1 MQVKHK
7 LYKGQTTKVVNDK
20 GATYHE
26 ISEDA
31 KVLVLY
37 VSNLILLSKKN
48 DSLKTIDFYGKYFYD
63 RDLTEANLRKL
74 KGLAL
79 IRRRKDDQYENAVR
93 ALREFSKANI
103 IFSQLRNKQ
112 GQALCNAAMGF
123 TLKENLHKESKDQ
136 QSMLKFAK
144 KKFMEALELYEAVN
158 HYYGQCYCL
167 DMLLKL
173 KHIPR
178 EFTSAEIK
186 ALEKK

>member
-1 MQVKHK
+1 MGFISAKNVIEKQVRKIISNKIAEIFTRKPELFSRTTEKELLQKLEHKVLEMQVKHK

-112 GQALCNAAMGF
+112 G
-123 TLKENLHKESKDQ
+123 
-136 QSMLKFAK
+136 
-144 KKFMEALELYEAVN
+144 
-158 HYYGQCYCL
+158 
-167 DMLLKL
+167 
-173 KHIPR
+173 
-178 EFTSAEIK
+178 
-186 ALEKK
+186 